1 MMSALAVVGS
11 TLNDGQSKAYQRIR
25 QIIRSGSHI
34 GAVLSAPAG
43 SGKTY
48 LTGAL
53 VRDLMTAGH
62 KVAATAPTNVAT
74 GILGTKIPDAESM
87 TTHSLLGMRLVKN
100 DDGTMDI
107 QPSGKSR
114 VSEFS
119 VIVID
124 ECSMLDSR
132 LYGPLMEQRGD
143 AFLLFVGDPH
153 QLPPVEQ
160 GLDRSPVFDDRRH
173 AQVSLTEIVRQ
184 KADSSIL
191 ALATAIRGHTG
202 RFPMDRLGDYVDDKE
217 THVIARNSMT
227 AAWCEGSR
235 ILSWS
240 NSTVQSCNA
249 RLHARFHPGAP
260 EPFCPGER
268 VILHEQHESRR
279 GVRLHNSSE
288 GVVTDIAPGV
298 HPCWPDFPAWL
309 VSLQMDD
316 GTLAQEFFP
325 QNVAQYKHQLGQ
337 AWAQHKLAKAAGDKV
352 NAKRLSRYAWGL
364 KESFIPLRL
373 AYASTV
379 HKAQGATLHTA
390 IVDIGG
396 LYRNQKNSEFSK
408 LLYTAVTR
416 PSNFL
421 VLAM

>member
-1 MMSALAVVGS
+1 MGALSVVSS
-11 TLNDGQSKAYQRIR
+11 TLNAGQAAAYQRIR
-25 QIIRSGSHI
+25 QIIRSGSHC
-34 GAVLSAPAG
+34 GAVLAAPAG

-48 LTGAL
+48 LTGIL
-53 VRDLMTAGH
+53 VRDLMAAGH
-62 KVAATAPTNVAT
+62 SVAATAPTNVAT
-74 GILGTKIPDAESM
+74 GILGAKIPGAEAM
-87 TTHSLLGMRLVKN
+87 TTHSLLGMRLVKLEN
-100 DDGTMDI
+100 GTTDI
-107 QPSGKSR
+107 QRKGKSH
-114 VSEFS
+114 VPEFS
-119 VIVID
+119 VIVVD

-132 LYGPLMEQRGD
+132 LYEPLMEERGD

-160 GLDRSPVFDDRRH
+160 GLDRAPVFDDRRH

-191 ALATAIRGHTG
+191 ALATAIRAHEG
-202 RFPMDRLGDYVDDKE
+202 RFPMDRLGEYVDGKE
-217 THVIARNSMT
+217 THVIPRNDMT

-240 NSTVQSCNA
+240 NNTVQSCNA
-249 RLHARFHPGAP
+249 RLHARFHPGAA

-268 VILHEQHESRR
+268 VIVHEQHETRQ
-279 GVRLHNSSE
+279 GVRLHTSSE
-288 GVVTDIAPGV
+288 GVVMDVAPGA
-298 HPCWPDFPAWL
+298 HPRWPDIPAWL

-316 GTLAQEFFP
+316 GTTAQEFYP
-325 QNVAQYKHQLGQ
+325 QDVARYGRMIGQ
-337 AWAQHKLAKAAGDKV
+337 AWARYRIAKDASDDV
-352 NAKRLSRYAWGL
+352 NRKRWSHYAWSL

-390 IVDIGG
+390 IVDVLGI
-396 LYRNQKNSEFSK
+396 YRNQKTSEFSK

-416 PSNFL
+416 PSNHL

>member
-1 MMSALAVVGS
+1 MSALAVVSS
-11 TLNDGQSKAYQRIR
+11 TLNAGQTAAYQRIR
-25 QIIRSGSHI
+25 QVIRSGSHC
-34 GAVLSAPAG
+34 GAVLAAPAG

-48 LTGAL
+48 LTGVL
-53 VRDLMTAGH
+53 VRDLMGAGH
-62 KVAATAPTNVAT
+62 SVAATAPTNVAT
-74 GILGTKIPDAESM
+74 GILGSKIPGAESM
-87 TTHSLLGMRLVKN
+87 TTHSLLGMRLVKLEN
-100 DDGTMDI
+100 GKTDI
-107 QPSGKSR
+107 QRGGKSR

-119 VIVID
+119 IIVVD

-132 LYGPLMEQRGD
+132 LYGPLMEERGD

-160 GLDRSPVFDDRRH
+160 GLERSPVFDDRRH

-184 KADSSIL
+184 KAGSSIL

-202 RFPMDRLGDYVDDKE
+202 RFPMDRLTDYVDGKE
-217 THVIARNSMT
+217 THVITRNSMT
-227 AAWCEGSR
+227 AAWRDGSR

-240 NSTVQSCNA
+240 NNTVQACNA
-249 RLHARFHPGAP
+249 RLHARFHTGAQ

-268 VILHEQHESRR
+268 VIMHEQHNTRH
-279 GVRLHNSSE
+279 GIRLHTSSE
-288 GVVTDIAPGV
+288 GVVTDVTPGV
-298 HPCWPDFPAWL
+298 HPYWPDIPAWL

-316 GTLAQEFFP
+316 GTRAQEFYP
-325 QNVAQYKHQLGQ
+325 QDVARYGRMIGQ
-337 AWAQHKLAKAAGDKV
+337 AWAQYRLAKDAGDEV
-352 NAKRLSRYAWGL
+352 TRKRMSQYAWAL

-416 PSNFL
+416 PSDHL